1 MRQLLWTLW
10 RQDDG
15 QDLTEYTLLLAFV
28 VFITAGIVSFGG
40 ESVKGIV
47 GKTNSQLVAAN
58 QFAGG

>member
-28 VFITAGIVSFGG
+28 IVVTAGLFGFGGDSIKGIVS
-40 ESVKGIV
+40 
-47 GKTNSQLVAAN
+47 KTNSQLVVAN
-58 QFAGG
+58 ESVGM